1 MSDPWVLLLQPNVA
15 PAWRKLAWRMMRQF
29 ADPQQLQ
36 SEFGLP
42 LNWLWSVTRQ
52 DTAPDAAATKLLL
65 ATADAATRC
74 ETVVLFPPGPAQLSG
89 PIARKRPRAT
99 VCVSSQPG
107 CGVGCPFCATGSLG
121 YRGNLT
127 TAQIVEQVYW
137 AGIVAQQRGRQL
149 RNVVFMG
156 MGEPLH
162 NVSAVIPAIEYLISP
177 SGAGFSPRHITLSTA
192 GVPHA
197 MLEVGKRFP
206 RLRIALS
213 LHSADAAQRRQLVP
227 RAVGDLELL
236 KQTLAELNAIQQQAV
251 WIEMVLFDQTNDSL
265 EHARLLAN
273 FCQGLQVEINLIP
286 YNSAGQ
292 PSQYLPSP
300 QWRREAFARVLRESG
315 LRTTI
320 RTSLGAEV
328 GAACGQ
334 LTATP

>member
-1 MSDPWVLLLQPNVA
+1 
-15 PAWRKLAWRMMRQF
+15 
-29 ADPQQLQ
+29 
-36 SEFGLP
+36 
-42 LNWLWSVTRQ
+42 
-52 DTAPDAAATKLLL
+52 
-65 ATADAATRC
+65 
-74 ETVVLFPPGPAQLSG
+74 
-89 PIARKRPRAT
+89 
-99 VCVSSQPG
+99 
-107 CGVGCPFCATGSLG
+107 LG
-121 YRGNLT
+121 YQGDLST
-127 TAQIVEQVYW
+127 GQIVEQVYW
-137 AGIVAQQRGRQL
+137 AGIVARQRGRSL

-162 NVSAVIPAIEYLISP
+162 NLAAVLPAIDYLTRP
-177 SGAGFSPRHITLSTA
+177 SGAGLSPRHITLSTA

-197 MLEVGKRFP
+197 MLEVGRRFP

-236 KQTLAELNAIQQQAV
+236 KQTLVELNAIQQQAV
-251 WIEMVLFDQTNDSL
+251 WIEMVLFDQMNDTH

-273 FCQGLQVEINLIP
+273 FCRGLQVEINLIP
-286 YNSAGQ
+286 YNSAAQ
-292 PSQYLPSP
+292 PTRYIPSP
-300 QWRREAFARVLRESG
+300 QWRREAFAQVLREAG